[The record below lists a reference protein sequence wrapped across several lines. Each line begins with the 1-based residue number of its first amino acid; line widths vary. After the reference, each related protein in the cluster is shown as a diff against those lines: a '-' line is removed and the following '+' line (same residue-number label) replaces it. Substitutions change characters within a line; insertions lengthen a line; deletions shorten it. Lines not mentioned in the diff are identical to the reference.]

1 MYLHREPVSWAELEA
16 GALDANPRC
25 SAVFSSPRVHFLP
38 LLSDQGCWSGAG
50 LDTWLPSVWNGTSE
64 APAVLCPNG
73 TLWPW
78 DNLAGPPGA
87 WDRLD
92 LSFCSF
98 SLLKGP

>member
-1 MYLHREPVSWAELEA
+1 MPI
-16 GALDANPRC
+16 LDALLC
-25 SAVFSSPRVHFLP
+25 SPAPEFTCSPFLP

-64 APAVLCPNG
+64 APAVLCPSG
-73 TLWPW
+73 MLWPW